1 MKPEDRYLKFV
12 RWEEDDRLYVGYCP
26 DLFPWGGV
34 CHAESEDNA
43 FRQLRELVQEEVQ
56 ELQLAGK
63 ELPPVSTRPM
73 REAVPA

>member
-12 RWEEDDRLYVGYCP
+12 RWEEEDRSYVGYCP

-34 CHAESEDNA
+34 CHAENEDDA
-43 FRQLRELVQEEVQ
+43 FRQLRALVQEEVQ
-56 ELQLAGK
+56 ELQRTGK